1 VSGPAQPGRLPSIPA
16 RPPSIPA
23 RPPKPAPISL
33 RQICVTGHAVAR
45 ELTWT
50 LPLAAR
56 EVRRWRKLAARI
68 PDPAIRSDALAS
80 FEYKRVNIDGAALF
94 CILSHSRD
102 PRLLRLLVA
111 YQILWD
117 FLDSMNERGAD
128 RGTVNGRH
136 LHRALADA
144 LDPALPISDYY
155 RYHPWYEDGGYLC
168 SLVSF
173 CRRECAL
180 LPSYEA
186 VRSLVLREADRAQV
200 LAINHDP
207 NDTQR
212 DRELRRWARREFPTE
227 RRASWFELTAAASA
241 GLTIFALLAAAT
253 KPRVHVAELEQVRR
267 AYNPWISATATMLD
281 SYVDRS
287 QDVTSGEHSYVSHY
301 PPTATALCV
310 GELVRRATLEA
321 AALSDGERHVLIVTS
336 MTAMY
341 LSNDRAR
348 SAAMRNDT
356 RTLIRAGGPLAG
368 LLLPVLRLWRLAYAQ
383 RSS

>member
-1 VSGPAQPGRLPSIPA
+1 VFNPERPVRLPSGA
-16 RPPSIPA
+16 GPPT
-23 RPPKPAPISL
+23 PAPLSP
-33 RQICVTGHAVAR
+33 RQLCVTGHAVAR
-45 ELTWT
+45 ELTWA

-56 EVRRWRKLAARI
+56 EIRRWRKLAARI
-68 PDPAIRSDALAS
+68 PDPAIRGDALSS
-80 FEYKRVNIDGAALF
+80 FAHKRVNIDGAALF
-94 CILSHSRD
+94 CILSSSRD

-117 FLDSMNERGAD
+117 FLDSMNEHGSN

-136 LHRALADA
+136 LHLALVDA

-155 RYHPWYEDGGYLC
+155 RYHPWREDGGYLC

-186 VRSLVLREADRAQV
+186 VRPLVLREANRAQV

-207 NDTQR
+207 DDAQR
-212 DRELRRWARREFPTE
+212 DLELRRWARREFPTE
-227 RRASWFELTAAASA
+227 RCASWFELTAAASA
-241 GLTIFALLAAAT
+241 GLTIFALLAATT
-253 KPRVHVAELEQVRR
+253 KPRVNVAELEQVRR
-267 AYNPWISATATMLD
+267 AYSPWISATATMLD
-281 SYVDRS
+281 SYVDQS
-287 QDVTSGEHSYVSHY
+287 EDETKGEHSYVKHY
-301 PPTATALCV
+301 WPEVTSLRV

-321 AALSDGERHVLIVTS
+321 ATLSDGERHVLIVAS
-336 MTAMY
+336 MAAMY

-348 SAAMRNDT
+348 AAPMRNET

-368 LLLPVLRLWRLAYAQ
+368 LLLPVLRLWRVANAQ